1 VSLLG
6 VDIGSSR
13 CKAAA
18 FTTEG
23 RALAEAAA
31 PYAPESPGP
40 AMAEMDPGEFRRAVV
55 RTVREAAAVAAGAS
69 DPVQA
74 LCISSHGETFI
85 PVDRA
90 GAAVGRAIMNSDNRA
105 VDEADWWERT
115 IGRERLYRTTGL
127 PPHPMYALPKIRW
140 LQRHRAD
147 LFRAAARF
155 MGPSDWVLTS
165 LGLPPLTDFSLVSRW
180 MAFDIGAHRWSEEIL
195 AAADIRAGVL
205 PEVVAAGTLAGRLG
219 TDAARELGLEPG
231 TAVAVGGHDQPC
243 GALGSGAIDPGVV
256 ADSAGTYECLTVA
269 SREPC
274 LGPASMRASLNSYC
288 HVVPDRYVTLAFFP
302 SGIVVRWFL
311 ERLAA
316 AEAGLASA
324 AGTDPHAW
332 FEARTSEG
340 PSGVCVTPHL
350 IGACNPHWNARASA
364 AVIGLTPASDIFAV
378 YQGILEGIACEFGLN
393 ADTLADVTG
402 AFSRVRIYGGG
413 AGSRFGLRLRAA
425 LSGRTVET
433 LRNPEAVCLGAAILA
448 GVAAGV
454 YRDPQDGVR
463 RVVGVAA
470 EFPPDSRLAAA
481 YSDQVGRYRRLYP
494 ALAPLFSGE

>member
-1 VSLLG
+1 M
-6 VDIGSSR
+6 
-13 CKAAA
+13 
-18 FTTEG
+18 TEMH
-23 RALAEAAA
+23 
-31 PYAPESPGP
+31 PE
-40 AMAEMDPGEFRRAVV
+40 EFRRAVV
-55 RTVREAAAVAAGAS
+55 RTVREAAAAAAGAS

-90 GAAVGRAIMNSDNRA
+90 GAPVCRAIMNTDNRA
-105 VDEADWWERT
+105 VEEADWWERT
-115 IGRERLYRTTGL
+115 VGRERLYRTTGL

-140 LQRHRAD
+140 LQRHRQD
-147 LFRAAARF
+147 LFRSSARF
-155 MGPSDWVLTS
+155 MGPSDWVLMS
-165 LGLPPLTDFSLVSRW
+165 LGLPPLTDYSLVSRW
-180 MAFDIGAHRWSEEIL
+180 MAFDIGEYRWSDEVL
-195 AAADIRAGVL
+195 AAADIQPTAL
-205 PEVVAAGTLAGRLG
+205 PEAVPAGTLAGRLG

-231 TAVAVGGHDQPC
+231 TVVAVGGHDQPC

-274 LGPASMRASLNSYC
+274 LGPAAMRASLNSYC

-316 AEAGLASA
+316 AEAGRAAA

-332 FEARTSEG
+332 FEERMPEG

-364 AVIGLTPASDIFAV
+364 AVVGLTPASDIFAL
-378 YQGILEGIACEFGLN
+378 YRGILEGIACEFGLN
-393 ADTLADVTG
+393 ADTLAEATG

-413 AGSRFGLRLRAA
+413 AGSLFGLRLRAA

-454 YRDPQDGVR
+454 YRDAKDGVAQA
-463 RVVGVAA
+463 VAVAA
-470 EFPPDSRLAAA
+470 EFPPDPGLSAA
-481 YSDQVGRYRRLYP
+481 YAGQVGRYRRLYP
-494 ALAPLFSGE
+494 ALAPLFSAEA

>member
-1 VSLLG
+1 MVEI
-6 VDIGSSR
+6 DP
-13 CKAAA
+13 
-18 FTTEG
+18 
-23 RALAEAAA
+23 AEF
-31 PYAPESPGP
+31 P
-40 AMAEMDPGEFRRAVV
+40 RAVV
-55 RTVREAAAVAAGAS
+55 RTVREAAAAAAGAS

-90 GAAVGRAIMNSDNRA
+90 GAPVGRAIMNSDNRA
-105 VDEADWWERT
+105 VEEADGWERT
-115 IGRERLYRTTGL
+115 VGRECLYRTTGL

-140 LQRHRAD
+140 LQRHRED
-147 LFRAAARF
+147 LFRSTARF
-155 MGPSDWVLTS
+155 MGPSDYVLAS
-165 LGLPPLTDFSLVSRW
+165 LDLPPLTDFSLASRW
-180 MAFDIGAHRWSEEIL
+180 MAFDIGRHRWSEQIL
-195 AAADIRAGVL
+195 AAADIGAGVL
-205 PEVVAAGTLAGRLG
+205 PEAVPAGTLAGRLG
-219 TDAARELGLEPG
+219 TNAARELGLEPG

-269 SREPC
+269 SRTPC
-274 LGPASMRASLNSYC
+274 LGPVSMRASLNSYC

-316 AEAGLASA
+316 AEAGRAAA

-332 FEARTSEG
+332 FEAHLPDG

-350 IGACNPHWNARASA
+350 IGACNPHWNARAST
-364 AVIGLTPASDIFAV
+364 AVVGLTPASDVFALYKGV
-378 YQGILEGIACEFGLN
+378 LEGIACEFSLN
-393 ADTLADVTG
+393 ADTLAEATG

-413 AGSRFGLRLRAA
+413 AASRLGLRLRAA

-433 LRNPEAVCLGAAILA
+433 PRNPEAVCLGAAILA

-454 YRDPQDGVR
+454 YRDAQVGVSQA
-463 RVVGVAA
+463 VGVAS
-470 EFPPDSRLAAA
+470 EVPPDPGLSAA
-481 YSDQVGRYRRLYP
+481 YAGQRDRYRRLYP
-494 ALAPLFSGE
+494 ALAPLFAAQT